1 MRKLTLA
8 QKRFNSHA
16 ASVQENQQDNIN
28 YMVMQGIV
36 YAVVALAGIIYISI
50 FN

>member
-1 MRKLTLA
+1 MRKLTMA
-8 QKRFNSHA
+8 QKRFNSHE

-36 YAVVALAGIIYISI
+36 YAVVALAGIIFLSVS
-50 FN
+50 N